1 MSTTPTLTI
10 TGSGGKNTATNTI
23 TFNFS
28 EAIKNGSFTV
38 DDIRISNG
46 TINTGSFTKISDTQY
61 TIVVTPNLGGNHS
74 NAAITVL
81 ANTFVDIAGNT
92 NTTTTKNTTKISNLK
107 DQVDIDGNDIDA
119 VLTSWNVS
127 HVSDAS
133 KAFYNAR
140 SFNQYIG
147 DWNVSNVTDMS
158 GMFDYTYTFN
168 QDISDWDVGNVTD
181 MSTMFRSTYAFNQ
194 DIGDWNVSKVTDM
207 SWMFHGAVAFNQ
219 DIGRW
224 NVGKVTNMSSMFSYI
239 DTFNQDIGRWN
250 VSNVTNMSSMF
261 DESNAFNQDIG
272 RWNVGK
278 VTNMYWMFGSADAFD
293 QNIGRWNVGKV
304 TNMSWM
310 FNDASSFN
318 QDISNWNVSKVT
330 NMRGMFHSADV
341 FNQDIGSWNTS
352 KVTDMSLMF
361 YEAGAFNQDIGSWN
375 ISSLTNAIDMF
386 YNNTMMSTANM
397 DNTLRG
403 WAKLD
408 TATGETAIQS
418 NVTWGIAN
426 YTDATA
432 RQYLIDTY
440 HWTINNGVFDGSKTV
455 QGNNNADTLNTNTLK
470 TTLHG
475 LGGNDTLTGGATDD
489 ILIGGAGDDTLTGA
503 GGRDIFD
510 YGFKNAGNDIIN
522 DFTVGN
528 IKTNANADIIDLR
541 DLLVGYS
548 ATSNFS
554 DFVTAAAEG
563 TGTKLTIDHDGTG
576 ASSNLVTIILKN
588 VTYTTSLL
596 TNLYGNGN
604 LVLDSIKPT
613 LTITGSGGTNTVTNT
628 ITFNFSKIIRDGSFT
643 VDDID
648 IENGTIN
655 AGSFTKVSA
664 AQYTII
670 VTPDLGGQH
679 SNVAI
684 TVAANTFVD
693 IAGNANTGIV
703 KNTTK
708 INNLKD
714 RIDIDGNNSDVD
726 LTHWDVSHV
735 SNASNAF
742 ESATFFNQNIGSW
755 DVGNATNMSL
765 MFYKAGAFNQDI
777 DGWDVSKVTD
787 MSGVFHSA
795 NAFNQSIDNW
805 NVGEVTNMSAMFYK
819 ANTFDQ
825 AIGSWNVSKVTN
837 MYLMFGDANA
847 FNQDIGRWNVGEVV
861 NMSSMFDDANAFNQ
875 DIGDWNVGKVT
886 NMYLMFGGADAFNQD
901 IGHWNVGEVVN
912 TSWMFTYAKT
922 FNQDIDDWNVG
933 KVTNMHAMFSGAS
946 AFNQDIG
953 SWNISSLTDAE
964 NMFYSNK
971 MSIANMD
978 NTLRGWAKLDTATG
992 ETAIQSNVTWGIAN
1006 YTDATA
1012 RQYLIDT
1019 YHWTINNGVFDGSKT
1034 VQGNNNADTLNTN
1047 TLKTTLHGLGGNDT
1061 LTGGATDDILIGG
1074 AGDDTLTGAGGRDIF
1089 DYGFK
1094 NAGNDI
1100 INDFTVGNIKTNA
1113 NADIIDLRDLLVGY
1127 SATSNFS
1134 DFVTAAAEGT
1144 GTKLTID
1151 HDGTGV
1157 SGNSVTITL
1166 ENIAYTST
1174 LLAELITNGNLAL
1187 SPTSIVSNITTTSAL
1202 TINNNN
1208 NLITEFTNHRVVVN
1222 GNDFTCINLTADSGW
1237 GNAGSFSNQGFKG
1250 NGALTFTA
1258 AAGTSSQGVVIGLSN
1273 SNVGLDRDD
1282 SGYKNIAYAIYL
1294 DADGTLDIYE
1304 QGNEKVSN
1312 FNGGFAENDIF
1323 KIERIGTEVEYYKN
1337 NMLIYTSTVVSTEA
1351 LNFDSA
1357 FSAEGQ
1363 KINNVQLFGVDG
1375 TAPVTQM
1382 NSAKV
1387 LESAIISVKSSEVG
1401 TAYLIKEGENISTL
1415 DKLEMAVR
1423 KNTGAKVTI
1432 NIANTT
1438 QNLDTSGLVEGA
1450 YKLYAIDAAGNIS
1463 IAANITTSTNGIVNT
1478 TQIINVTTGNTLNGT
1493 SSETLIGG
1501 AGDDTINGGTG
1512 HDTIYGG
1519 TGNDIINSG
1528 TGGNTIIYGGAGDDN
1543 INGGTIIYGGAGD
1556 DNINGGDSYNII
1568 YGDAGDDIIK
1578 GGTGG
1583 NTIIYG
1589 GAGNDNINGG
1599 SSFNILHGGTGNDN
1613 INGGDSYNIIYGDA
1627 GDDIIN
1633 GGTGGNAIIYGG
1645 AGADTLTG
1653 GLGLGSSNDVFLY
1666 GAVTDSTIASGGD
1679 TITNFHFIGSTM
1691 DRLNLKDVMDF
1702 NTSDIATNLA
1712 KYIHA
1717 EADGDNNVKLYIK
1730 HDGLESGTVGNS
1742 TADMLIN
1749 LTVTNAA
1756 NANALAALL
1765 NDNNLNEYYF

>member
-74 NAAITVL
+74 NVAITVL

-408 TATGETAIQS
+408 TAAGETSIQS
-418 NVTWGIAN
+418 NVVWNIGIIN
-426 YTDATA
+426 YTDITA
-432 RQYLIDTY
+432 KQYLIDTY
-440 HWTINNGVFDGSKTV
+440 GWNIRGGAFDGSKTML
-455 QGNNNADTLNTNTLK
+455 GSNYADTLNTSTTK
-470 TTLHG
+470 TTIHG

-522 DFTVGN
+522 DFT
-528 IKTNANADIIDLR
+528 A
-541 DLLVGYS
+541 
-548 ATSNFS
+548 
-554 DFVTAAAEG
+554 
-563 TGTKLTIDHDGTG
+563 
-576 ASSNLVTIILKN
+576 
-588 VTYTTSLL
+588 
-596 TNLYGNGN
+596 
-604 LVLDSIKPT
+604 
-613 LTITGSGGTNTVTNT
+613 
-628 ITFNFSKIIRDGSFT
+628 
-643 VDDID
+643 
-648 IENGTIN
+648 
-655 AGSFTKVSA
+655 
-664 AQYTII
+664 
-670 VTPDLGGQH
+670 
-679 SNVAI
+679 
-684 TVAANTFVD
+684 
-693 IAGNANTGIV
+693 
-703 KNTTK
+703 
-708 INNLKD
+708 
-714 RIDIDGNNSDVD
+714 
-726 LTHWDVSHV
+726 
-735 SNASNAF
+735 
-742 ESATFFNQNIGSW
+742 
-755 DVGNATNMSL
+755 
-765 MFYKAGAFNQDI
+765 
-777 DGWDVSKVTD
+777 
-787 MSGVFHSA
+787 
-795 NAFNQSIDNW
+795 
-805 NVGEVTNMSAMFYK
+805 
-819 ANTFDQ
+819 
-825 AIGSWNVSKVTN
+825 
-837 MYLMFGDANA
+837 
-847 FNQDIGRWNVGEVV
+847 
-861 NMSSMFDDANAFNQ
+861 
-875 DIGDWNVGKVT
+875 
-886 NMYLMFGGADAFNQD
+886 
-901 IGHWNVGEVVN
+901 
-912 TSWMFTYAKT
+912 
-922 FNQDIDDWNVG
+922 
-933 KVTNMHAMFSGAS
+933 
-946 AFNQDIG
+946 
-953 SWNISSLTDAE
+953 
-964 NMFYSNK
+964 
-971 MSIANMD
+971 
-978 NTLRGWAKLDTATG
+978 
-992 ETAIQSNVTWGIAN
+992 
-1006 YTDATA
+1006 
-1012 RQYLIDT
+1012 
-1019 YHWTINNGVFDGSKT
+1019 
-1034 VQGNNNADTLNTN
+1034 
-1047 TLKTTLHGLGGNDT
+1047 
-1061 LTGGATDDILIGG
+1061 
-1074 AGDDTLTGAGGRDIF
+1074 
-1089 DYGFK
+1089 
-1094 NAGNDI
+1094 
-1100 INDFTVGNIKTNA
+1100 GNIKTNA

-1202 TINNNN
+1202 TINNN

-1528 TGGNTIIYGGAGDDN
+1528 TGGNTIIYGGAG
-1543 INGGTIIYGGAGD
+1543 
-1556 DNINGGDSYNII
+1556 
-1568 YGDAGDDIIK
+1568 
-1578 GGTGG
+1578 
-1583 NTIIYG
+1583 
-1589 GAGNDNINGG
+1589 
-1599 SSFNILHGGTGNDN
+1599 NDN

-1679 TITNFHFIGSTM
+1679 TITNFHFIGSTV

-1730 HDGLESGTVGNS
+1730 HDGLESGTVGSS